1 MRFVT
6 PQARNYVFK
15 ERSKQPAPFNDTT
28 DFVTLEELKT
38 LEKKS
43 RRSVMSD
50 SESDNDPLDD
60 GRSYDDGTILTND
73 ETFLSSFDDDQNDV
87 DEDCD
92 EVTESNLRSDM
103 DEDGEDGVEDGVE
116 EEDGVEAGEESVTK
130 DPVKDV
136 KRKPR
141 KKKTVLFKMVDEDLD
156 DSW

>member
-1 MRFVT
+1 MKFVT

-15 ERSKQPAPFNDTT
+15 EKSKQPAPFNDTSN
-28 DFVTLEELKT
+28 FVTLEELKT

-43 RRSVMSD
+43 KRSVMSD
-50 SESDNDPLDD
+50 SESDNDLLDD
-60 GRSYDDGTILTND
+60 GRSFDDGTILTND
-73 ETFLSSFDDDQNDV
+73 ETVLSSFDDDQNDA

-92 EVTESNLRSDM
+92 EVTECNLRSDM
-103 DEDGEDGVEDGVE
+103 EEDGVEDGME
-116 EEDGVEAGEESVTK
+116 EEGVEAGEEESVTK
-130 DPVKDV
+130 DTVKDV

>member
-28 DFVTLEELKT
+28 DFVTLEQLKT
-38 LEKKS
+38 LEKKG

-73 ETFLSSFDDDQNDV
+73 ETVLSSFDDDHNDA

-92 EVTESNLRSDM
+92 EVTECNLRSDM
-103 DEDGEDGVEDGVE
+103 EDGVEDGVE
-116 EEDGVEAGEESVTK
+116 EEEEGVEAGEEEVVIKDTK
-130 DPVKDV
+130 DVV
-136 KRKPR
+136 RRKPR

-156 DSW
+156 ESW